1 MYQALRDP
9 SARPSSLR
17 ARARYLTILAAVA
30 CGLTFAFVAISSS
43 RYEDV
48 SAPSPV
54 SRNIFAQSVMSPRA
68 APVVSRNWRTILR
81 PRALDKKIVNFGEL
95 AGAFGDAFQDFTG
108 VAKEA
113 SCKGDELSGYI
124 EKGYKI
130 LDVRPSNEVA
140 QIRPKGSVSVE
151 FAPMVENGRAK
162 SMLAENKN
170 FLQAVRKKNFRK
182 NAKIVV
188 ACGDGPLSLIACKQL
203 QEAGYKDATWLAGG
217 LANVPSGVL
226 DSDGDRISV
235 GYASSL
241 GKAGR
246 FANGVLTSLIDVG
259 GRLGKSAF
267 EEAKKIDYEELRDI
281 SADLSQKALGEI
293 EKIDLDQL
301 KGEAKDVYTKAL
313 SEIKTL
319 EEDTRD
325 ARSDITSKA
334 KDISTKAWQK
344 LKDLHRKAQEG
355 GKNDA

>member
-151 FAPMVENGRAK
+151 FAPMVESRYFGRDVQSGLDILSCHLFLMLPKAIRYPFAQFLLPCLTSFADFSFVFPQNGRAK

-203 QEAGYKDATWLAGG
+203 QEA
-217 LANVPSGVL
+217 
-226 DSDGDRISV
+226 
-235 GYASSL
+235 
-241 GKAGR
+241 
-246 FANGVLTSLIDVG
+246 
-259 GRLGKSAF
+259 
-267 EEAKKIDYEELRDI
+267 
-281 SADLSQKALGEI
+281 
-293 EKIDLDQL
+293 
-301 KGEAKDVYTKAL
+301 
-313 SEIKTL
+313 
-319 EEDTRD
+319 
-325 ARSDITSKA
+325 
-334 KDISTKAWQK
+334 
-344 LKDLHRKAQEG
+344 
-355 GKNDA
+355 